1 MPIIRDAFLALSTNR
16 VAHKAIIGFPLS
28 RKVTRRFVAGET
40 LEEAIAVIR
49 RVNDAGMGAVF
60 DFLGEAVTNVDESR
74 QARDEYL
81 RILDAIEKNT
91 LDAYMSMKP
100 TQMGLVISRDVCLE
114 NISTI
119 AQRAR
124 EVGTTIRV
132 EMEDSSFTQATLD
145 LFKELKAEFSNV
157 GTVIQSCLYR
167 SEADMRELYALGAN
181 VRLVKGAYK
190 EPPSVAFQKKKD
202 VDANYLK
209 LAEIFLGGQADTA
222 ETGESAPGKPA
233 AALDGTSNDA
243 FLALATHD
251 EKIIG
256 WAKDFI
262 GEHKV
267 ARTRFEFEMLYG
279 IRSELQRKLHAE
291 GYRMRVYVPYGG
303 HWYPYFM
310 RRLAERPANVIFL
323 VSNLFK

>member
-1 MPIIRDAFLALSTNR
+1 MPVMRDAFLALSTNR
-16 VAHKAIIGFPLS
+16 IAHKVVIGFPLS
-28 RKVTRRFVAGET
+28 RKLTRRFVAGET
-40 LEEAIAVIR
+40 LEEAVAVIR
-49 RVNDAGMGAVF
+49 RVNAKGMGAVF
-60 DFLGEAVTNVDESR
+60 DFLGEAVTSVDESR
-74 QARDEYL
+74 HARDEYL
-81 RILDAIEKNT
+81 RILDAIATHK
-91 LDAYMSMKP
+91 LDAYTSMKP

-119 AQRAR
+119 AHRAR
-124 EVGTTIRV
+124 EVGTSIRV

-145 LFKELKAEFSNV
+145 LFKELHAEFSNV
-157 GTVIQSCLYR
+157 GVVIQSCLYR
-167 SEADMRELYALGAN
+167 SEADMRNLYQMGAN
-181 VRLVKGAYK
+181 IRLVKGAYK
-190 EPPSVAFQKKKD
+190 EPPSVAFPKKKD

-222 ETGESAPGKPA
+222 GAGEGDATMGA
-233 AALDGTSNDA
+233 ASNNDAARDA

-251 EKIIG
+251 EKIIA

-262 GEHKV
+262 RAHNV
-267 ARTRFEFEMLYG
+267 SHTHFEFEMLYG
-279 IRSELQRKLHAE
+279 IRTELQRQLHAE

-323 VSNLFK
+323 ISNLFK